1 MGLTMSNAV
10 RILFTRIATEK
21 QQPFSPFEPNSETLA
36 AIQEFENDDLETFET
51 VEELF
56 EDLNA

>member
-1 MGLTMSNAV
+1 MSDAF
-10 RILFTRIATEK
+10 RILFARIATEI
-21 QQPFSPFEPNSETLA
+21 QLPFSSFEPNSETLA
-36 AIQEFENDDLETFET
+36 AMQEFENDDLETFEI